1 MSDDLKKLDDLDK
14 GINKPQPKKDIE
26 SFLGWHDLKRED
38 LPYGGRLFPKNY
50 IFQVQAASADSR
62 GVIFAK
68 WECWIWWLRMT

>member
-50 IFQVQAASADSR
+50 IFQVQAA
-62 GVIFAK
+62 
-68 WECWIWWLRMT
+68 